1 MRQEEELGLMNDEPA
16 HKGPLEGYGLAPAV
30 TRFVAAIFAILTV
43 SDYLHQ
49 ARLSKGFRFD
59 GRPR

>member
-1 MRQEEELGLMNDEPA
+1 VVCRRPCLWTCVFCVGHWIGAFFASGLVP
-16 HKGPLEGYGLAPAV
+16 APAF

-49 ARLSKGFRFD
+49 PYMVVKERAQ
-59 GRPR
+59 